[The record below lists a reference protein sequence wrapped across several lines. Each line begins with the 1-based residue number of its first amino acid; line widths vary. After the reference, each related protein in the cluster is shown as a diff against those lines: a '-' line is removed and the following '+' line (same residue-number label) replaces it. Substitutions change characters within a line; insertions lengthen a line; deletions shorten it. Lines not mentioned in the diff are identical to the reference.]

1 MTPKATPCYLSN
13 DIFTSVFVEME
24 FGNMPLLTYIGRH
37 IGRTIQQSIAWLKA
51 NLDTEIQLIGDIWL
65 FVWIGTCNLTSID
78 KNTRYI
84 SLSSFNNTEIVQQIT
99 QGYKEIIDLLAKYPN
114 CRVTFLET
122 PFYSIINWNTK
133 QHHKDPYVFSEQEH
147 TLEQQVIAL
156 NKEVK
161 TINTSLHSHSPDFNY
176 DLYRTSKYKS
186 SKHKGSTKQRKFFN
200 IALYPDG
207 IHPDPALAKAWL
219 QFNLSFV
226 VVEQHGVE
234 LSNLNIDS
242 CYKIFN
248 RKANNQPGNLLKFT
262 MNLYHTTNKMTVN
275 GGRVDIF
282 INDIFDKICAE
293 IQNHYT
299 ELNICNKTI
308 HSQLSIIKDSLSN
321 IIQKDLKRNQ
331 MEALKTTEDQLST
344 VDLNT
349 SGLQLAESEDGEICP
364 NCEQTVQTEGIAC
377 DSCNNWFHYKCVG
390 LTEDHINSYQ
400 QLEYHCDQ
408 CNDDLLYV
416 GATFIPQTDN
426 NNQQLPINTSS
437 SEPTISSHETQ
448 DHTTDTHMDSPA
460 QKSSLEFPHRHLL
473 KSLYH

>member
-1 MTPKATPCYLSN
+1 MKAGKN
-13 DIFTSVFVEME
+13 FVIE
-24 FGNMPLLTYIGRH
+24 FSTGAYELIKEKIL
-37 IGRTIQQSIAWLKA
+37 
-51 NLDTEIQLIGDIWL
+51 QLI
-65 FVWIGTCNLTSID
+65 
-78 KNTRYI
+78 K
-84 SLSSFNNTEIVQQIT
+84 
-99 QGYKEIIDLLAKYPN
+99 
-114 CRVTFLET
+114 
-122 PFYSIINWNTK
+122 
-133 QHHKDPYVFSEQEH
+133 
-147 TLEQQVIAL
+147 
-156 NKEVK
+156 
-161 TINTSLHSHSPDFNY
+161 SPE
-176 DLYRTSKYKS
+176 
-186 SKHKGSTKQRKFFN
+186 
-200 IALYPDG
+200 
-207 IHPDPALAKAWL
+207 
-219 QFNLSFV
+219 FNLSFV

-299 ELNICNKTI
+299 ELKICNKTI

-390 LTEDHINSYQ
+390 LTEDHINS
-400 QLEYHCDQ
+400 
-408 CNDDLLYV
+408 
-416 GATFIPQTDN
+416 F
-426 NNQQLPINTSS
+426 SS
-437 SEPTISSHETQ
+437 TRIS
-448 DHTTDTHMDSPA
+448 
-460 QKSSLEFPHRHLL
+460 L
-473 KSLYH
+473 